1 MAPNHPVKL
10 KYHSKQTPSFWCH
23 EIWHHRVPNERKQH
37 IKQKTGLGGGFNP
50 FELNIRQNDFIFP
63 KLEVKNSKHMFES
76 NHPPKTGPLAII
88 PLISPLNHMDL
99 KSCNVQGHW
108 DVDPFIAAR
117 IMLKLTTSQ
126 ATTVSAKA
134 QSLDRLEASP
144 HTPFWREPRWN
155 MEYVVNRNWLMDNNN
170 TICKSYI
177 YICKCIYL
185 QIHNHPDYEFG
196 KQNWPQ
202 NSWQIRCKWIPA
214 KLHILNKSTYFL
226 HEHATTPWSI
236 SQYPPIFRLS
246 TPLKYFL
253 RFLGTTNWHKT
264 YISAGVGSLG
274 RLRNKCIYIYI
285 LIHAKK

>member
-1 MAPNHPVKL
+1 MVST
-10 KYHSKQTPSFWCH
+10 HSKKYSSKWVHLPQIRGEKF
-23 EIWHHRVPNERKQH
+23 
-37 IKQKTGLGGGFNP
+37 QKHVWM
-50 FELNIRQNDFIFP
+50 E
-63 KLEVKNSKHMFES
+63 
-76 NHPPKTGPLAII
+76 NHPPKTGPSSPII
-88 PLISPLNHMDL
+88 PHISPLNHMDL

-126 ATTVSAKA
+126 ATKVSPKA
-134 QSLDRLEASP
+134 HVDLDRLEASP
-144 HTPFWREPRWN
+144 HTPKTWREPRWN

-177 YICKCIYL
+177 LYIRKCKYI
-185 QIHNHPDYEFG
+185 QIHNHLDYEFG

-253 RFLGTTNWHKT
+253 RFWASQNDTKH
-264 YISAGVGSLG
+264 IFQQVS
-274 RLRNKCIYIYI
+274 RI
-285 LIHAKK
+285 